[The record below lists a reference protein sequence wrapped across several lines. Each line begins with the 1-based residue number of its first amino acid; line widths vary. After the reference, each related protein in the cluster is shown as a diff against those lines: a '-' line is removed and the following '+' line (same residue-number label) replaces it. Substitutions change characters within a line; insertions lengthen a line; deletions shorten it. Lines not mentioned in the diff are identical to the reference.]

1 MVVFFNKSKKK
12 KTNVNYEE
20 WQDKLSQSINLYMTA
35 QAQDGKEFFQKLF
48 GEKSSVEF
56 GDDNTIVIKVLDSG
70 KPFSLR

>member
-1 MVVFFNKSKKK
+1 
-12 KTNVNYEE
+12 
-20 WQDKLSQSINLYMTA
+20 MTA
-35 QAQDGKEFFQKLF
+35 QAQDDKEFFQKLF